1 MVHILF
7 TWLALVL
14 QTSIYS
20 NKVTGIAGGEIDF
33 NDFRGKKILVV
44 NIASGSPRA
53 GQLAE
58 LQQLHEQHGDSLVII
73 GFPSNSFDNES
84 KSNTEIAAWC
94 QSQYGVTF
102 LLAAKAP
109 VKGESVQPFYAWLT
123 TKAENGVFGNAI
135 KSDFQK
141 YLFDSE
147 GNAIGVFSGAL
158 SPLNYQ
164 LTNAITAH

>member
-1 MVHILF
+1 MVNILF

-33 NDFRGKKILVV
+33 DDFRGKKILVV
-44 NIASGSPRA
+44 NIATGSPRA
-53 GQLAE
+53 GQLAA

-73 GFPSNSFDNES
+73 GFPANSFDNES
-84 KSNTEIAAWC
+84 RSNAEIQAWC

-102 LLAAKAP
+102 LLAAKGA
-109 VKGESVQPFYAWLT
+109 VKGEGIQPFYAWLT
-123 TKAENGVFGNAI
+123 TKAQNGVFGNEI

-147 GNAIGVFSGAL
+147 GHAIGVFSGSL